1 MGVPRAVTLF
11 YEDFAILKTES
22 ASAHVHMPK
31 KRFWFMLAFPG
42 IIF

>member
-22 ASAHVHMPK
+22 ASAHIHMPK